1 VESQRIFTNSVTLRL
16 CVFQVMIMPPLLAI
30 GSAALDIKARLTRA
44 PLPTTDV
51 PGRITLQPGGVARN
65 IAENLARLGV
75 PIVFAGMMGDD
86 VQARALID
94 LSRAAGL
101 SVRSLPRSAPA
112 PDDLVRLR
120 LSADLPTATLNI
132 VLGPDGR
139 QIAGAFSG
147 DILDALQPSDLAQL
161 QEMMADAPAII
172 CDGGL
177 PADVLLHLRELL
189 PDEAFFYCNPGSVAL
204 VPRLIPL
211 LDRLDM
217 LTCNHLEAQTLT
229 QTKVDSPA
237 KLISS
242 ALILV
247 KQGVRRAVVTFGAR
261 GLAYA
266 DEERSLYQPA
276 RPVRLVDATGAGD
289 ALAAA
294 MIEALLRDEPI
305 GVCLQRGLAA
315 AALTCESEDTV
326 APSMSV
332 DSLQQ
337 RVLTTKNTKEH

>member
-1 VESQRIFTNSVTLRL
+1 VTIEKL
-16 CVFQVMIMPPLLAI
+16 QVMTMPLLLAI

-51 PGRITLQPGGVARN
+51 PGQITLQPGGVARN

-75 PIVFAGMMGDD
+75 PIVFAGIMGDD
-86 VQARALID
+86 PQARLLID
-94 LSRAAGL
+94 LSRAASL
-101 SVRSLPRSAPA
+101 NVRALTRSAPA
-112 PDDLVRLR
+112 LDDLVRLK
-120 LSADLPTATLNI
+120 LPAVLPTATLNV

-147 DILDALQPSDLAQL
+147 DILDALQPSDLEQL
-161 QEMMADAPAII
+161 QELIADAPAII

-177 PADVLLHLRELL
+177 PADVLLRLRELL
-189 PDEAFFYCNPGSVAL
+189 PEDAFLYCNPGSVAL
-204 VPRLIPL
+204 APRLVPL
-211 LDRLDM
+211 LDRLD
-217 LTCNHLEAQTLT
+217 LITCNHLEAQTLT

-242 ALILV
+242 AMILV

-276 RPVRLVDATGAGD
+276 RPARLVDATGAGD

-305 GVCLQRGLAA
+305 GACLQRGLAA
-315 AALTCESEDTV
+315 AALTCEAEDTV
-326 APSMSV
+326 APAMSLE
-332 DSLQQ
+332 SLEQ
-337 RVLTTKNTKEH
+337 RMRSTN

>member
-1 VESQRIFTNSVTLRL
+1 MT
-16 CVFQVMIMPPLLAI
+16 MPPLLAI
-30 GSAALDIKARLTRA
+30 GTAALDIKARLTRA

-51 PGRITLQPGGVARN
+51 PGQITLKPGGVARN
-65 IAENLARLGV
+65 IAENLARLGL
-75 PIVFAGMMGDD
+75 PIVFAGIMGDD
-86 VQARALID
+86 PQARLLIEF
-94 LSRAAGL
+94 SRAAGL
-101 SVRSLPRSAPA
+101 RVRPLTRTTPA

-120 LSADLPTATLNI
+120 LAAELPTATLSA
-132 VLGPDGR
+132 VLGADGR

-147 DILDALQPSDLAQL
+147 DILDALQPGDLDQL
-161 QEMMADAPAII
+161 QEPIAAAPAII

-177 PADVLLHLRELL
+177 PADVLLRLREML
-189 PDEAFFYCNPGSVAL
+189 PDEAFLYGNPGSAAL
-204 VPRLIPL
+204 APRLVPL
-211 LDRLDM
+211 LDRLD
-217 LTCNHLEAQTLT
+217 LITCNHLEAQVLT

-237 KLISS
+237 KLISA

-276 RPVRLVDATGAGD
+276 RPARLIDATGAGD

-294 MIEALLRDEPI
+294 LIEALRRDEPI

-315 AALTCESEDTV
+315 AALTCEAEDTV
-326 APSMSV
+326 APSMSPAV
-332 DSLQQ
+332 LAQ
-337 RVLTTKNTKEH
+337 RMKSTANERE

>member
-1 VESQRIFTNSVTLRL
+1 MFAFL
-16 CVFQVMIMPPLLAI
+16 VMIMPPLLAI

-51 PGRITLQPGGVARN
+51 PGQITLKPGGVARN

-75 PIVFAGMMGDD
+75 PIVFAGIMGDD
-86 VQARALID
+86 PQARLLIEF
-94 LSRAAGL
+94 SRTAGL
-101 SVRSLPRSAPA
+101 SAQALARSTPT
-112 PDDLVRLR
+112 PDDVYRLK
-120 LSADLPTATLNI
+120 LPDILPTATLNI
-132 VLGPDGR
+132 ILGPDGR

-147 DILDALQPSDLAQL
+147 DILDALQPSDLDQL
-161 QEMMADAPAII
+161 HGLIAAAPAII

-177 PADVLLHLRELL
+177 PADVLLRLREML
-189 PDEAFFYCNPGSVAL
+189 PEEVFFYGNPGSVAL
-204 VPRLIPL
+204 APRFVPL
-211 LDRLDM
+211 LDRLD
-217 LTCNHLEAQTLT
+217 LITCNHLEAQALT
-229 QTKVDSPA
+229 RVKVDSPA

-247 KQGVRRAVVTFGAR
+247 KQGVRRAVITFGAR

-276 RPVRLVDATGAGD
+276 KPARLVDATGAGD

-326 APSMSV
+326 APSMS
-332 DSLQQ
+332 LALLEQ
-337 RVLTTKNTKEH
+337 RI

>member
-1 VESQRIFTNSVTLRL
+1 
-16 CVFQVMIMPPLLAI
+16 MPSLLAI
-30 GSAALDIKARLTRA
+30 GTAALDIKARLARA

-51 PGRITLQPGGVARN
+51 PGQITIKPGGVARN
-65 IAENLARLGV
+65 IADNLARLGV
-75 PIVFAGMMGDD
+75 PLVFAGIMGDD
-86 VQARALID
+86 PQAQLLID

-101 SVRSLPRSAPA
+101 TVRPLPRSLPA
-112 PDDLVRLR
+112 PDDIPRLK
-120 LSADLPTATLNI
+120 LPAALPTATLNV

-147 DILDALQPSDLAQL
+147 DLLDALQPRDLDQL
-161 QEMMADAPAII
+161 QDLIAAAPAVI

-177 PADVLLHLRELL
+177 PADVLLRLREML
-189 PDEAFFYCNPGSVAL
+189 PDDAFFYCNPGSVAL
-204 VPRLIPL
+204 APRLIPL
-211 LDRLDM
+211 LDRLD
-217 LTCNHLEAQTLT
+217 LITCNHLEAQTLT

-242 ALILV
+242 ALILI

-276 RPVRLVDATGAGD
+276 RPARLVDATGAGD

-294 MIEALLRDEPI
+294 LIEALLRDEPI
-305 GVCLQRGLAA
+305 SVCLQHGLAA
-315 AALTCESEDTV
+315 AALTCEAEDTV
-326 APSMSV
+326 APSMS
-332 DSLQQ
+332 LEMIQQ
-337 RVLTTKNTKEH
+337 RLSTTKGTKEH

>member
-1 VESQRIFTNSVTLRL
+1 MT
-16 CVFQVMIMPPLLAI
+16 MPPLLAI
-30 GSAALDIKARLTRA
+30 GSAALDIKARLSRA

-51 PGRITLQPGGVARN
+51 PGQITLKPGGVARN

-75 PIVFAGMMGDD
+75 PIVFAGIMGDD
-86 VQARALID
+86 PQARLLIE

-101 SVRSLPRSAPA
+101 SAQPFTRSAPA
-112 PDDLVRLR
+112 SDDVYRLK
-120 LSADLPTATLNI
+120 LPAVLHTATLNVI
-132 VLGPDGR
+132 LGPDGR
-139 QIAGAFSG
+139 QIAGTFSG
-147 DILDALQPSDLAQL
+147 DILDALQPSDLDQL
-161 QEMMADAPAII
+161 QELIHSAPAIV

-177 PADVLLHLRELL
+177 PADVLLRLRELL
-189 PDEAFFYCNPGSVAL
+189 PEDAFFYSNPSSVAL
-204 VPRLIPL
+204 APRLVPL
-211 LDRLDM
+211 LDRLD
-217 LTCNHLEAQTLT
+217 LITCNHLEAQALT

-247 KQGVRRAVVTFGAR
+247 KQGVRRAVVTFGSR

-266 DEERSLYQPA
+266 DEERSLYHPA
-276 RPVRLVDATGAGD
+276 RHARLVDATGAGD

-305 GVCLQRGLAA
+305 SVCLQRGLAA

-326 APSMSV
+326 APSMSLE
-332 DSLQQ
+332 SLEQ
-337 RVLTTKNTKEH
+337 RMRSTN

>member
-1 VESQRIFTNSVTLRL
+1 
-16 CVFQVMIMPPLLAI
+16 MPFLLAI
-30 GSAALDIKARLTRA
+30 GSAALDIKTRLTRA

-51 PGRITLQPGGVARN
+51 PGQITLKPGGVARN

-75 PIVFAGMMGDD
+75 QIVFAGIMGNDP
-86 VQARALID
+86 QARLLIE
-94 LSRAAGL
+94 LSAAAGL
-101 SVRSLPRSAPA
+101 SIRPLTRSTPA
-112 PDDLVRLR
+112 LDDLVRLK
-120 LSADLPTATLNI
+120 LPAALPTATLN
-132 VLGPDGR
+132 VMLGSDGR

-147 DILDALQPSDLAQL
+147 AILDALQPGDLDQL
-161 QEMMADAPAII
+161 QDLIDSAPVIV

-177 PADVLLHLRELL
+177 PSDVLLRLRDML
-189 PDEAFFYCNPGSVAL
+189 PEDAFFYGNPGSAAL
-204 VPRLIPL
+204 APGLIPL
-211 LDRLDM
+211 LDRLD
-217 LTCNHLEAQTLT
+217 LITCNHLEAQVLT

-237 KLISS
+237 KLISA

-247 KQGVRRAVVTFGAR
+247 KQGVRRAVVTFGPR

-276 RPVRLVDATGAGD
+276 RPARLVDATGAGD

-294 MIEALLRDEPI
+294 LIDALLRDESI

-326 APSMSV
+326 APAMSLAMLEQKMQ
-332 DSLQQ
+332 STNLH
-337 RVLTTKNTKEH
+337 E

>member
-1 VESQRIFTNSVTLRL
+1 
-16 CVFQVMIMPPLLAI
+16 
-30 GSAALDIKARLTRA
+30 
-44 PLPTTDV
+44 
-51 PGRITLQPGGVARN
+51 LQPGGVARN

-75 PIVFAGMMGDD
+75 PIVFAGIMGDD
-86 VQARALID
+86 PQARLLID
-94 LSRAAGL
+94 LSRAASL
-101 SVRSLPRSAPA
+101 NVRALTRSAPA
-112 PDDLVRLR
+112 LDDLVRLK
-120 LSADLPTATLNI
+120 LPAVLPTATLNV

-147 DILDALQPSDLAQL
+147 DILDALQPSDLEQL
-161 QEMMADAPAII
+161 QELIADAPAII

-177 PADVLLHLRELL
+177 PADVLLRLRELL
-189 PDEAFFYCNPGSVAL
+189 PEDAFLYCNPGSVAL
-204 VPRLIPL
+204 APRLVPL
-211 LDRLDM
+211 LDRLD
-217 LTCNHLEAQTLT
+217 LITCNHLEAQTLT

-242 ALILV
+242 AMILV

-276 RPVRLVDATGAGD
+276 RPARLVDATGAGD

-305 GVCLQRGLAA
+305 GACLQRGLAA
-315 AALTCESEDTV
+315 AALTCEAEDTV
-326 APSMSV
+326 APAMSLE
-332 DSLQQ
+332 SLEQ
-337 RVLTTKNTKEH
+337 RMRSAN

>member
-1 VESQRIFTNSVTLRL
+1 MT
-16 CVFQVMIMPPLLAI
+16 MPSLLAI
-30 GSAALDIKARLTRA
+30 GSAALDIKARLMRA

-51 PGRITLQPGGVARN
+51 PGQITLKPGGVARN

-75 PIVFAGMMGDD
+75 PIVFAGIMGADP
-86 VQARALID
+86 QAQLLIE
-94 LSRAAGL
+94 LARAAGL
-101 SVRSLPRSAPA
+101 SVRPLTRSAPA
-112 PDDLVRLR
+112 SDDLYRLK
-120 LSADLPTATLNI
+120 LPAVLPTATLNV

-147 DILDALQPSDLAQL
+147 DILDALQPGDLAQL
-161 QEMMADAPAII
+161 PEMIADAPAII

-177 PADVLLHLRELL
+177 PADVLVRLREML
-189 PDEAFFYCNPGSVAL
+189 PDDTFFYCNPGSVAL
-204 VPRLIPL
+204 APRLIPL
-211 LDRLDM
+211 LDRLD
-217 LTCNHLEAQTLT
+217 LITCNHLEAQVLT

-276 RPVRLVDATGAGD
+276 RPAHLVDATGAGD

-305 GVCLQRGLAA
+305 GACLQRGLAA

-326 APSMSV
+326 SPDMSLV
-332 DSLQQ
+332 ALEQ
-337 RVLTTKNTKEH
+337 RT